1 MHTLAFGQ
9 HLPNANLRVQGCDDA
24 SSYHGNFVLEAL
36 HKHLKWYDYNKPA
49 HGKDQFD
56 RQSAGTKSLTRS
68 YVDASHDL
76 VSADVTDVLKY
87 GSGLK
92 DSAVSVVSIEK
103 STAITGTKIQM
114 IKSFH
119 SFKFNES
126 LMKIWRY
133 FNVGQ
138 GLVRPYNNVDFV
150 PAITVIQ
157 PFLETENKIH
167 DRTTS

>member
-1 MHTLAFGQ
+1 
-9 HLPNANLRVQGCDDA
+9 
-24 SSYHGNFVLEAL
+24 
-36 HKHLKWYDYNKPA
+36 
-49 HGKDQFD
+49 
-56 RQSAGTKSLTRS
+56 
-68 YVDASHDL
+68 
-76 VSADVTDVLKY
+76 
-87 GSGLK
+87 
-92 DSAVSVVSIEK
+92 
-103 STAITGTKIQM
+103 M

-133 FNVGQ
+133 FIVRQ

-167 DRTTS
+167 DRATS

>member
-1 MHTLAFGQ
+1 M
-9 HLPNANLRVQGCDDA
+9 
-24 SSYHGNFVLEAL
+24 
-36 HKHLKWYDYNKPA
+36 
-49 HGKDQFD
+49 
-56 RQSAGTKSLTRS
+56 
-68 YVDASHDL
+68 
-76 VSADVTDVLKY
+76 SADVTDALKY

-167 DRTTS
+167 DRAIS

>member
-1 MHTLAFGQ
+1 M
-9 HLPNANLRVQGCDDA
+9 
-24 SSYHGNFVLEAL
+24 
-36 HKHLKWYDYNKPA
+36 
-49 HGKDQFD
+49 
-56 RQSAGTKSLTRS
+56 
-68 YVDASHDL
+68 
-76 VSADVTDVLKY
+76 SADVTDALKY

-92 DSAVSVVSIEK
+92 GSAVSVVSIVK

-133 FNVGQ
+133 FNAGQ
-138 GLVRPYNNVDFV
+138 GLVRPNVDFV

-167 DRTTS
+167 DRATS